1 MSGCIVASK
10 AVLVVPFVSS
20 EDLLV
25 DSEVSFVLLEFPSVC
40 LKQKF
45 TTSKSLS
52 LNSHYDSQA

>member
-10 AVLVVPFVSS
+10 AALVVLFVFS

-25 DSEVSFVLLEFPSVC
+25 DSEVSFALLEFPSVC

-45 TTSKSLS
+45 TTSKSLP
-52 LNSHYDSQA
+52 LNSHCDS